1 MSHGIA
7 MSYLI
12 SLNPKHFKNIAHVR
26 SFENVVFLY
35 VHICVFFQ
43 FRFGNAICIE
53 IVRQQCCLVI
63 FDILNPMLLKNIYL
77 VNIYKGSN
85 TPNLTNLKKWP
96 AAAAGSIADQGK
108 H

>member
-1 MSHGIA
+1 MLGLLRTLYSCMCIFV
-7 MSYLI
+7 YFCNLD
-12 SLNPKHFKNIAHVR
+12 LKH
-26 SFENVVFLY
+26 
-35 VHICVFFQ
+35 
-43 FRFGNAICIE
+43 GNAIFTE
-53 IVRQQCCLVI
+53 IVRRQCCLVI

-85 TPNLTNLKKWP
+85 SPNLTNLKKWP